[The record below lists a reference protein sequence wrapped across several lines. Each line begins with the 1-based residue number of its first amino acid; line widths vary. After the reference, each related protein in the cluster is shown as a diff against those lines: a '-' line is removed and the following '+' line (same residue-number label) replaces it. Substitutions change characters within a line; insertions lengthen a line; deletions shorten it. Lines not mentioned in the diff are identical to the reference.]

1 MTSGGG
7 IFRPARD
14 GALVPVA
21 AVRNAGRGLA
31 LAGAAVLLL
40 AACAPE
46 QPPPQAMA
54 EDGGDWHA
62 ALPGRAPGRFGF
74 GTPATEERVALWDID
89 IKPDGEGLPPG
100 SGTVAEGRVVYE
112 AQCLQCHGPT
122 GTEGPNDRLVSSGP
136 WEQWPAGRTVGG
148 YWPYATTLY
157 DYTRKAMPQ
166 TTPGILSDD
175 DVYAVVAYV
184 LHLSGLVP
192 ADGVMDAA
200 SLAAVEM
207 PYRDRFV
214 PDDRTGGPEIR

>member
-1 MTSGGG
+1 MS
-7 IFRPARD
+7 RPARD
-14 GALVPVA
+14 GSLVPVA
-21 AVRNAGRGLA
+21 AARDAGRGLA
-31 LAGAAVLLL
+31 LSGAAVLLL

-46 QPPPQAMA
+46 QPRPQAMA

-62 ALPGRAPGRFGF
+62 ALPGHAPGRFGF

-100 SGTVAEGRVVYE
+100 SGTVAEGQVVYE